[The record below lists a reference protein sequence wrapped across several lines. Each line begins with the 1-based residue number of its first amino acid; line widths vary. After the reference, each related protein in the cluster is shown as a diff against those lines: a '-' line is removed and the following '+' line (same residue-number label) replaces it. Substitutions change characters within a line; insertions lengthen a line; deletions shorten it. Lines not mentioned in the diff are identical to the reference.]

1 MQANMV
7 ELLFSGSAIIFRRNN
22 MTVYELIN
30 KVQEEKPNTF
40 SDEKVLSFINEIE
53 SEVSEQLGRT
63 APPVYTADT
72 MHTSKLLIGH
82 PYDRLYVSYVKAQID
97 FANEEYASYENNAA
111 QHVQDFRDFVDWVVR
126 TGQMEERSFTSRF
139 SKIY

>member
-1 MQANMV
+1 
-7 ELLFSGSAIIFRRNN
+7 
-22 MTVYELIN
+22 MTVYELIK

-63 APPVYTADT
+63 SPPVYTADS
-72 MHTSKLLIGH
+72 MRSSELLIGN

-139 SKIY
+139 SNIY